1 MKRLLEVIACTVA
14 DAVEAEAGGAGRI
27 ELVRDLHLGGM
38 TPPLPLVKDV
48 LASVTIPVRV
58 MVRETVSH
66 EVERPSDRDLLHA
79 AAHNFARLAI
89 DGIVLGF
96 LRNGSVDLELMG
108 SVLEAAG
115 NPKATFHRAF
125 EETRDPYDVI
135 AVLKRLGRVDR
146 ILTKV
151 TPALYVAAA
160 APEIIML
167 AGGGITTNTPEL
179 REFHIGSAARHTS
192 GVVRRELVE
201 SLVIDM
207 ENGA

>member
-1 MKRLLEVIACTVA
+1 MKRLLEVIACSVE

-38 TPPLPLVKDV
+38 TPPVSLVKDV
-48 LASVTIPVRV
+48 LAKVTIPVRV

-66 EVERPSDRDLLHA
+66 EVERQSDRDLLHE
-79 AAHNFARLAI
+79 AAHGFSQLAI

-96 LRNGSVDLELMG
+96 LRNGSVDLELMD
-108 SVLEAAG
+108 SVLEAAA

-125 EETRDPYDVI
+125 EETNNPYEAI
-135 AVLKRLGRVDR
+135 AALKRLGRVDR

-160 APEIIML
+160 APEILML
-167 AGGGITTNTPEL
+167 AGGGLTLNTPDL
-179 REFHIGSAARHTS
+179 REFHVGSAARDTS
-192 GVVRRELVE
+192 GVVRRELVQ
-201 SLVIDM
+201 SLVIDV
-207 ENGA
+207 ENCA